1 MFRESLSKLEKY
13 EALNIKKRP
22 RSDLS
27 SDRGSGVN
35 LTKMGNQI
43 HKIPNDN
50 LTQRSEA
57 RTSNSMLNKRIR
69 TSVADVRVRM
79 LYTIVFYIL
88 LLKFHIADL
97 SYVVKYFLAIWT
109 LRFMRA
115 KQECIIYTSIYSFKF
130 SSSFLFPKENIK
142 LLLA

>member
-1 MFRESLSKLEKY
+1 MLGESLSKLEKY
-13 EALNIKKRP
+13 EALNIKKRQ

-27 SDRGSGVN
+27 TDRGSGVN

-69 TSVADVRVRM
+69 TSVADVRVR
-79 LYTIVFYIL
+79 TCCIL
-88 LLKFHIADL
+88 HSL
-97 SYVVKYFLAIWT
+97 SV
-109 LRFMRA
+109 
-115 KQECIIYTSIYSFKF
+115 
-130 SSSFLFPKENIK
+130 
-142 LLLA
+142 

>member
-1 MFRESLSKLEKY
+1 MFIRDRSKMLGESLSKLEKY
-13 EALNIKKRP
+13 EALNIKKRQ

-27 SDRGSGVN
+27 TDRGSGVN

-69 TSVADVRVRM
+69 TSVADVRVR
-79 LYTIVFYIL
+79 TCCIL
-88 LLKFHIADL
+88 HSL
-97 SYVVKYFLAIWT
+97 SV
-109 LRFMRA
+109 
-115 KQECIIYTSIYSFKF
+115 
-130 SSSFLFPKENIK
+130 
-142 LLLA
+142 

>member
-1 MFRESLSKLEKY
+1 MLGESLSKLEKY
-13 EALNIKKRP
+13 EALNIKKRQ
-22 RSDLS
+22 RTDLS

-69 TSVADVRVRM
+69 TSVADVRVC
-79 LYTIVFYIL
+79 VIL
-88 LLKFHIADL
+88 LLLLCFYSL
-97 SYVVKYFLAIWT
+97 SV
-109 LRFMRA
+109 
-115 KQECIIYTSIYSFKF
+115 
-130 SSSFLFPKENIK
+130 
-142 LLLA
+142 